1 MIQGRHP
8 AYSNHTLERSFRRY
22 DPSLTRPYFF
32 APFPPEIGRSKV
44 VFPAS
49 SKFRFHIIFFVQIQR
64 TIFVMEW
71 NPVEDLFSIIKSIF
85 LEMTNYWITSRYGR
99 FN

>member
-1 MIQGRHP
+1 
-8 AYSNHTLERSFRRY
+8 
-22 DPSLTRPYFF
+22 
-32 APFPPEIGRSKV
+32 
-44 VFPAS
+44 
-49 SKFRFHIIFFVQIQR
+49 
-64 TIFVMEW
+64 MEW